1 MAIQKKE
8 IIEIKRPEIVKTTI
22 RIVGD
27 SPLIMHRWTKKAKQQ
42 MLDKQMGKGTVKK
55 EPKEPV
61 ADFIQSMYW
70 MTPRPTEMT
79 EEEFNAAIQDGAK
92 FGFPVTAIKQAAI
105 SSAYR
110 CGMSKDKVSLQGAF
124 FITGVGQEQ
133 LAEVKY
139 STPPHIREDM
149 VRIPGSADIRYR
161 GQFDNWYMDLEIS
174 YNKASAYSL
183 KDIISLIDL
192 GGYNCG
198 IGEWRPEKSGQNGM
212 FHVE

>member
-1 MAIQKKE
+1 MATKE
-8 IIEIKRPEIVKTTI
+8 IIEIKRPEIVDVNL

-27 SPLIMHRWTKKAKQQ
+27 TPLIMHRWTKKAKQQ

-70 MTPRPTEMT
+70 MTPLPTEMT
-79 EEEFNAAIQDGAK
+79 EEAFNAAIQDGAK

-124 FITGVGQEQ
+124 FYYRRWPRT
-133 LAEVKY
+133 AC
-139 STPPHIREDM
+139 
-149 VRIPGSADIRYR
+149 GS
-161 GQFDNWYMDLEIS
+161 EIQHP
-174 YNKASAYSL
+174 AAY
-183 KDIISLIDL
+183 
-192 GGYNCG
+192 
-198 IGEWRPEKSGQNGM
+198 P
-212 FHVE
+212 

>member
-8 IIEIKRPEIVKTTI
+8 IIEIKRPEIVKTTV

-27 SPLIMHRWTKKAKQQ
+27 TPLIMHRWTKKAKQQ

-61 ADFIQSMYW
+61 TDFIQSMYW
-70 MTPRPTEMT
+70 MTPLPTEMT
-79 EEEFNAAIQDGAK
+79 EEAFNAAIRDGAK

-139 STPPHIREDM
+139 SAPPHIREDM

-161 GQFDNWYMDLEIS
+161 GQFDSWYMDLEIS

-183 KDIISLIDL
+183 KDVVNLIDL

-198 IGEWRPEKSGQNGM
+198 IGEWRPEKSGQSGM